1 MARIGVLTSDFK
13 FYHDV
18 IELLKS
24 WDLPFVSLSEPS
36 FQPPDVN
43 VVLSSSRDCFNTSNQ
58 FKGETPLDALRSS
71 LASLFYKEKFETLTI
86 GIDPGPYPGVAVFAD
101 EILMEAFECTSREEL
116 PNHVSKIINSYPFSK
131 LQVKIGNG
139 DIPNRDFI
147 IKGLMALN
155 LNIKI
160 VDEKNTSFPHKIH
173 DNALSAAR
181 IAATERRYIHSGPF
195 SNVRR
200 KNMFEREF
208 KTLKSQMRNSSNL

>member
-24 WDLPFVSLSEPS
+24 WELPFVSLSESS

-43 VVLSSSRDCFNTSNQ
+43 VVLSSSRDSFQANNQ
-58 FKGETPLDALRSS
+58 FKGDTPLDALRSS
-71 LASLFYKEKFETLTI
+71 LASLFSKERFTTLTI

-101 EILMEAFECTSREEL
+101 DILMEAFECPSRDDL
-116 PNHVSKIINSYPFSK
+116 SRHVSKIVNSYSFQN

-139 DIPNRDFI
+139 DAPNRDFI
-147 IKGLMALN
+147 IKSLLALK
-155 LNIKI
+155 LNIQI

-181 IAATERRYIHSGPF
+181 IAITERRYVLSSPF
-195 SNVRR
+195 SNVSR